1 MPALMK
7 QIDHSPA
14 ASEEMLVQTSSGSR
28 YLPNRL
34 NKKHGIEFMQYDPG
48 ANLKRSAIDPVADA
62 RNMCHINQFRDK
74 GSCQASR
81 QSHGPEPH
89 RLIAGYEKV
98 VGERITA

>member
-48 ANLKRSAIDPVADA
+48 QI
-62 RNMCHINQFRDK
+62 
-74 GSCQASR
+74 
-81 QSHGPEPH
+81 
-89 RLIAGYEKV
+89 
-98 VGERITA
+98 